1 MHGGVE
7 MAVSYIRLWKLLLD
21 KRMKRVELKQFAGIS
36 SSTLAKLGRDEYVS
50 MESIEKICKALNAN
64 IEDIMEFT
72 ENSENNVPC
81 DI

>member
-1 MHGGVE
+1 
-7 MAVSYIRLWKLLLD
+7 MAISYIRLWKLLLD
-21 KRMKRVELKQFAGIS
+21 KRMKRVELKQLAGIS

-50 MESIEKICKALNAN
+50 MESMEKICKALNAN

-72 ENSENNVPC
+72 ENLENNVTC